1 MAVSWRQRGS
11 LTGALLA
18 VSLIATPAFAQ
29 LQYTFYETYP
39 ATAPGAGPFNGG
51 AVICSGVTGSG
62 TTGFQLD
69 FNDAAVRQMLCP
81 SNPGRFV
88 PAEGDSWGA
97 RFTGVLTA
105 PSAGQYSLTVDADDG
120 DQLVVNGQ
128 VVRTDWIVKGSGPG
142 AVGSIALLQGAN
154 DFILN
159 YFQGPAVGGYIDL
172 AIGGGLTVTPPP
184 TTPSTVPEPGALAL
198 VSTGLLGLAGITRRV
213 RRPG

>member
-1 MAVSWRQRGS
+1 MALSFRQRGS
-11 LTGALLA
+11 LASALVA
-18 VSLIATPAFAQ
+18 ASVVATPALAQ

-69 FNDAAVRQMLCP
+69 FNNAAVRQSLCP
-81 SNPGRFV
+81 SNPNRFI

-97 RFTGVLTA
+97 RFSGILTA
-105 PSAGQYSLTVDADDG
+105 PAAGQYSLTIDADDG

-142 AVGSIALLQGAN
+142 AVGSINLLQGAN

-159 YFQGPAVGGYIDL
+159 YFQGPAVGGYINL
-172 AIGGGLTVTPPP
+172 TIGGGLVVTPPTP
-184 TTPSTVPEPGALAL
+184 PSTVPEPGALAL
-198 VSTGLLGLAGITRRV
+198 VGTGLLGFVGVARRTRRL
-213 RRPG
+213 G